1 MCLRKHLPCKEHER
15 QEKKLQNSLAKQN
28 RTQNKPK
35 RSKKSSTNA
44 PRKSENPEDISQA
57 DCPSPAVNDTTTDRC
72 EVSNDFSLPSPVET
86 SDNSLLAGCYSPPS
100 FVRPMVKLEDNEYY
114 SEHEDTHQDYNQH
127 DRDFSPQHL
136 TDRTETSL
144 LPASFVPA
152 MFGVEEPLSLD
163 TLPPLPTHHTHTLSG
178 RPLSHDNA
186 TDLGSVFLSSPMD
199 SENLSSIVEET
210 DSFFD
215 HDWIHWFSLLREGL
229 TVRRMSM
236 LFILLLHAFSVF
248 VQTQFFIVYKP
259 IGIENHPPQN

>member
-35 RSKKSSTNA
+35 RLKKSSTNT
-44 PRKSENPEDISQA
+44 PRKSENHEDISQA
-57 DCPSPAVNDTTTDRC
+57 DCASPAVNDTATDRC

-100 FVRPMVKLEDNEYY
+100 FVRPMVKLEDNAYY
-114 SEHEDTHQDYNQH
+114 SEHEDTHPDYHQH

-152 MFGVEEPLSLD
+152 IFGVEEPLSLD
-163 TLPPLPTHHTHTLSG
+163 TLPPLSSHHTHTLSE

-210 DSFFD
+210 NSFFD
-215 HDWIHWFSLLREGL
+215 HD
-229 TVRRMSM
+229 
-236 LFILLLHAFSVF
+236 
-248 VQTQFFIVYKP
+248 
-259 IGIENHPPQN
+259 